1 MRRLT
6 LLILAL
12 LFVATFAGSTTSRA
26 TTFTLTVTPGTGLV
40 DSQVVDVAWSGF
52 TPGNPVFLYMCK
64 AGSTSTTTCLNPP
77 GDLPEVNAAL
87 DGTGI
92 VRFKLKEGDEGGFT
106 CDDTHQCVIA
116 ALESQNDIGSGTTT
130 PITFASSPGACPNAT
145 AAPVYGEGAAGG
157 AYSMYAWE
165 SGACQLSSHLN
176 VTYTNDTS
184 YNGLESFAAGSST
197 ANFAVSGV
205 PFSTGQASHLA
216 NLHRGFAYAPL
227 SLTGLS
233 IAYNIVDQ
241 SGRQITNLTLT
252 PKIVAEIATGELST
266 FDCPTK
272 VSDANCVNLLGGDPD
287 IRKLNP
293 GIKFPD
299 GPIHFFDRAENSDT
313 NLALT
318 SWLSQNA
325 PSIWTY
331 GTSTVWPPPDP
342 NRCLTC
348 PGGVTGELNDALA
361 VGFPDSYTNTD
372 VYIGVTDSTYANI
385 VDLPSAKL
393 LNPGQTTPVSPS
405 EASLSAAL
413 TAGTQNADGT
423 ITPAYNTPVDGA
435 YPLPILNYAVV
446 PTTQKW
452 PFFTADDG
460 KQLAAFLNYTAGDG
474 QSVLP
479 PGSYPLPDNLKTETQ
494 TVAGKIP
501 TTEPTPAG
509 GGHHNNGGGGNNGGG
524 SNFGSGGSCCTSTGT
539 GGYTNT
545 SGGGG
550 GSSGPKPSSTPP
562 AATVASF
569 GAVGSHLSSSTSSS
583 SVPILLALALLVV
596 LLGPGLHYLTHHE
609 GQLAAGP
616 RRWLR
621 GLRRSSS

>member
-6 LLILAL
+6 LLVLTL
-12 LFVATFAGSTTSRA
+12 LFVATFPGATASQATSM
-26 TTFTLTVTPGTGLV
+26 TLTVAPATGLV
-40 DSQVVDVAWSGF
+40 DSQVVDVSWSGF

-77 GDLPEVNAAL
+77 GDLPEVNAAP

-116 ALESQNDIGSGTTT
+116 ALEDANDIGSGTTA
-130 PITFASSPGACPNAT
+130 PITFASSQGACPNST
-145 AAPVYGEGAAGG
+145 AAPLYGEGAAGG
-157 AYSMYAWE
+157 AYTMYAWE

-184 YNGLESFAAGSST
+184 YNGLDSFAAGTST

-205 PFSTGQASHLA
+205 PLSAGQASRLGK
-216 NLHRGFAYAPL
+216 LHRGFAYAPL
-227 SLTGLS
+227 TLTGLS

-241 SGRQITNLTLT
+241 SGRQVTNLTLT
-252 PKIVAEIATGELST
+252 PKIVAEIATGNLST

-272 VSDANCVNLLGGDPD
+272 VSDSNCINLLGGDPD

-299 GPIHFFDRAENSDT
+299 GPIHFFDRSENSDT
-313 NLALT
+313 NLAFT
-318 SWLSQNA
+318 SWMSENA

-331 GTSTVWPPPDP
+331 GTSTIWPPPDP

-372 VYIGVTDSTYANI
+372 IYIGVTDSTYANI

-393 LNPGQTTPVSPS
+393 LNPGQTTPVAPS
-405 EASLSAAL
+405 EASLTTAL
-413 TAGTQNADGT
+413 TAGTKNADGT

-435 YPLPILNYAVV
+435 YPLPVLNYAVV
-446 PTTQKW
+446 PTTEKW

-460 KQLAAFLNYTAGDG
+460 KQLAAFLQYTSNAG

-479 PGSYPLPDNLKTETQ
+479 VGSFQLPDDLAQETQ

-501 TTEPTPAG
+501 QTEPTPTG
-509 GGHHNNGGGGNNGGG
+509 GGHNGNGGGTGGG
-524 SNFGSGGSCCTSTGT
+524 TGGNFGGSGSCCTSTTGNDTGT
-539 GGYTNT
+539 GGGSTNT
-545 SGGGG
+545 GGGG
-550 GSSGPKPSSTPP
+550 GPKTTSPPP
-562 AATVASF
+562 AVEPSF
-569 GAVGSHLSSSTSSS
+569 GTVGTHLSSSTSSS
-583 SVPILLALALLVV
+583 AVPILLALALLVL
-596 LLGPGLHYLTHHE
+596 LLGPGIHYFTHRGE
-609 GQLAAGP
+609 SARGP
-616 RRWLR
+616 RDWLR
-621 GLRRSSS
+621 GLRGGKA